1 MSTAV
6 AKREPRSVATWFRRG
21 PLENLREEMEGL
33 FSRAFGEDTGLLPL
47 DRIVPSLDLAE
58 TDGAVEVR
66 MDIPGMEA
74 KDIDIQVNGNLLTIS
89 GERKEEREEKG
100 KTYHRVERRVGSFSR
115 TVTLPSPVKEAAV
128 DAQYRNGTLTV
139 KLPKTEEAKSKKI
152 TVKT

>member
-6 AKREPRSVATWFRRG
+6 AKREPRSLGTWFRRG
-21 PLENLREEMEGL
+21 PLGNLREEMEEL
-33 FSRAFGEDTGLLPL
+33 VSRAFGEDVALWPA

-58 TDGAVEVR
+58 TDGNVEVR

-74 KDIDIQVNGNLLTIS
+74 KDIDIQVHGNLLTIS

-100 KTYHRVERRVGSFSR
+100 KTFHRIERRVGSFSR
-115 TVTLPSPVKEAAV
+115 SVTLPCPVKEDAV
-128 DAQYRNGTLTV
+128 DAQYKNGLLTV

-152 TVKT
+152 AVKS

>member
-1 MSTAV
+1 MTTAV
-6 AKREPRSVATWFRRG
+6 AKREPRSVRTWFRRG
-21 PLENLREEMEGL
+21 PLENLREEMEEL
-33 FSRAFGEDTGLLPL
+33 VSRAFGEDTKLWPSE
-47 DRIVPSLDLAE
+47 RIIPSLDLAE

-74 KDIDIQVNGNLLTIS
+74 KDIDIQVNGNLLTVS

-115 TVTLPSPVKEAAV
+115 TVTLSCPVKEDAI
-128 DAQYRNGTLTV
+128 DAQYKNGTLTV
-139 KLPKTEEAKSKKI
+139 KLPKTDEAKSRKI